1 MSGLLDT
8 LGSAVGTVG
17 SVVGGALVAGTVG
30 SAFPTQAHSSSTQ
43 ASSSEQHPIVLA
55 PRQPFHQAEVETTR
69 CADVGPALSTEEQ
82 IRSDEELARRLS
94 SCDGS
99 SLDYL
104 RQLSSSPQA
113 TSAPMPTQP
122 TRTAPQPS
130 ERGGSAFGAPPPP
143 PPFAISMRPML
154 LVGAVLGGF
163 GIELLVDTGAQSSI
177 LSAPLMSR
185 LGLGAALD
193 RSMQGVAQG
202 VGSARI
208 VGRCRDVP
216 LVLGHVEFLIDMT
229 ILDVES
235 DLAMLG
241 LDQLR
246 RFKCIVDLEREVL
259 VFGGSGGVEVPF
271 LPDDR
276 ARAYSQRVSQ
286 SDLASLGGCGVM

>member
-1 MSGLLDT
+1 
-8 LGSAVGTVG
+8 
-17 SVVGGALVAGTVG
+17 
-30 SAFPTQAHSSSTQ
+30 
-43 ASSSEQHPIVLA
+43 
-55 PRQPFHQAEVETTR
+55 
-69 CADVGPALSTEEQ
+69 
-82 IRSDEELARRLS
+82 
-94 SCDGS
+94 
-99 SLDYL
+99 
-104 RQLSSSPQA
+104 
-113 TSAPMPTQP
+113 
-122 TRTAPQPS
+122 
-130 ERGGSAFGAPPPP
+130 
-143 PPFAISMRPML
+143 MRPML